1 MKKSIVSLMAAATL
15 FAAAA
20 PVFAD
25 DNYELKAEYVDENG
39 NATEVYYEAQNSE
52 WTGEEPVK
60 GDVYTVKLEVGTV
73 VDIPWVNNKVTL
85 PDGTV
90 VERPVVATST
100 ELATKEASKALP
112 KASAVK

>member
-39 NATEVYYEAQNSE
+39 NATEVIMKLK
-52 WTGEEPVK
+52 TLIGVVK
-60 GDVYTVKLEVGTV
+60 SL
-73 VDIPWVNNKVTL
+73 
-85 PDGTV
+85 
-90 VERPVVATST
+90 
-100 ELATKEASKALP
+100 
-112 KASAVK
+112 